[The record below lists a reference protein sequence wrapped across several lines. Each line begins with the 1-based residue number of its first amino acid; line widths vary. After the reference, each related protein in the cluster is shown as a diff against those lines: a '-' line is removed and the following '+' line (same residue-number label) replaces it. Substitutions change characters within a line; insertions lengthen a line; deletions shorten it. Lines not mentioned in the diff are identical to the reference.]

1 MAGKVGC
8 GLLLAVLFAV
18 AAVSR
23 APFAVFLL
31 AWAVLVVVF
40 LAWYA
45 RTLRRH
51 VTAAL
56 QLPARPVRPGEE
68 FAVLVQLH
76 NAGQRPVPELRVVL
90 QAVDAESGTA
100 IELPCGAMLAP
111 GQCADLRVT
120 LRAAKSG
127 LWRFRVREI
136 TVRDPLGLFAVP
148 CVVPPQSRE
157 LCVLPP
163 AEGEDDGAG
172 TKPQNKVEKVTAA
185 GRDMA
190 DGVYDLRPYRAGD
203 SLKQIHWKL
212 TARVGELTVRE
223 PLGAT
228 YCTDPAGAI
237 MAEEADAPQQVLH
250 FAQTAV
256 KRLRTM
262 TRRRT
267 ADPDTGL
274 VFIDRVL
281 LPRTGTAARPALE
294 AAVDLMILELL
305 ALGLLTA
312 LNGAFALALPIWVW
326 LGTAALCPVWMA
338 LHRAPLPNAAR
349 RGMTLALAVGYLVL
363 LFVVQRTFLAGAQQC
378 ADAVRLCL
386 NTRFNASFAVTASPI
401 PAQMGLFVLLAAVP
415 VTVLLAAVTAWHADA
430 LLLGL
435 ALLPVVVLTLLAGT
449 GSAALGWL
457 LLLPGW
463 LGSCAAARSVQRKR
477 LWGDKDSAAYA
488 ANLQTHRTNQK
499 LAAAGMAVACTVLFL
514 PALVLRPVLTLPLN
528 ALQPVTD
535 KARAAVLSA
544 AIEWL
549 PKISGGAL
557 NFHVSAAAGGVEDG
571 SLTQGD
577 GLALTGLED
586 LMVTASAKP
595 EETVYLRGFIG
606 ADYDGTS
613 WRAGDAAAFD
623 SAASNWKTDG
633 NGRLAIANLPFLR
646 TAYSG
651 TEPRQMTVQRLHA
664 NGAYTFA
671 PYNAYFNDYYTPDGD
686 GAIAGQT
693 TQDDTFYYFPR
704 KQAKELLTARA
715 DGEASVLDRLESAY
729 AAYAEARYLAVPAGA
744 EYDAIKEELDALVKE
759 RKLKDGDTEGRRT
772 LVRSW
777 LNERCH
783 YSTDAAAPADTD
795 PVLYFLNESHTGSST
810 QFASAAVVLCRMLG
824 LPARYVV
831 GYAAPQSLFTIQGDG
846 SYRAV
851 LQDDNAHAWAEV
863 YLAGQGW
870 TPLEMTPGMAAELTE
885 GELSVDTPL
894 AGQNAAKEDDAPL
907 PTQNEA
913 KTPDGTSRKTALL
926 WALPVFLLLTVL
938 VIVQVRRARRT
949 PLQIVQAE
957 FRALYRKMRRCGLGE
972 NVSSDEAAFAEFLQ
986 AHCPQTDGETIQSLL
1001 AAVQTAQFAPG
1012 PCTRETAQRVRTVC
1026 RELRRKMRKSVAR
1039 RCEMP

>member
-45 RTLRRH
+45 RALRRD

-76 NAGQRPVPELRVVL
+76 NAGRRPVPELRVVL

-111 GQCADLRVT
+111 GQRADL
-120 LRAAKSG
+120 
-127 LWRFRVREI
+127 
-136 TVRDPLGLFAVP
+136 
-148 CVVPPQSRE
+148 
-157 LCVLPP
+157 
-163 AEGEDDGAG
+163 G

-185 GRDMA
+185 GHDMA

-228 YCTDPAGAI
+228 YCADPAGAI
-237 MAEEADAPQQVLH
+237 MAEGADAPQQVLH
-250 FAQTAV
+250 FGQTAV

-281 LPRTGTAARPALE
+281 LPRTGAAARPVLE
-294 AAVDLMILELL
+294 TAVDLLILELL
-305 ALGLLTA
+305 A
-312 LNGAFALALPIWVW
+312 LNGAFALALPVWVW
-326 LGTAALCPVWMA
+326 LGTAALCPVWLA
-338 LHRAPLPNAAR
+338 LHRAQLPNAAR
-349 RGMTLALAVGYLVL
+349 RGVTLGLAVGYLVL
-363 LFVVQRTFLAGAQQC
+363 LFVLQRTFLAGAQQC

-386 NTRFNASFAVTASPI
+386 NTRFDANFAVVTSPI
-401 PAQMGLFVLLAAVP
+401 PAQRGLFVLLAAIP
-415 VTVLLAAVTAWHADA
+415 VTAFLAVVTADA

-435 ALLPVVVLTLLAGT
+435 ALLPVLVFTLLAGT
-449 GSAALGWL
+449 GSAVLGWL

-463 LGSCAAARSVQRKR
+463 LGACAAARSVQRKR
-477 LWGDKDSAAYA
+477 LWGGKDSASYA

-499 LAAAGMAVACTVLFL
+499 LAASGMAVACTVLFL
-514 PALVLRPVLTLPLN
+514 PALALRPVLTLPLN

-535 KARAAVLSA
+535 KAQAAVLSV

-557 NFHVSAAAGGVEDG
+557 NFHLSAAAGGVEDG

-613 WRAGDAAAFD
+613 WQAGDAAAFD

-646 TAYSG
+646 AAYSG

-664 NGAYTFA
+664 NDAYTFA

-704 KQAKELLTARA
+704 KQAKELLAARA
-715 DGEASVLDRLESAY
+715 DGDASVLDRLESAY
-729 AAYAEARYLAVPAGA
+729 AAYAEARYLALPAGA
-744 EYDAIKEELDALVKE
+744 EYDAIREELDALVKE
-759 RKLKDGDTEGRRT
+759 RKLKDNDTDGRRT

-783 YSTDAAAPADTD
+783 YSADAAAPDGAD
-795 PVLYFLNESHTGSST
+795 PVLYFLNESHAGGST
-810 QFASAAVVLCRMLG
+810 QFASAAVVMFRMFG

-831 GYAAPQSLFTIQGDG
+831 GYAAPQSLFTAQGDG
-846 SYRAV
+846 GYRAV

-870 TPLEMTPGMAAELTE
+870 TPLEVTPGMAAELTE
-885 GELSVDTPL
+885 GELSADTPL
-894 AGQNAAKEDDAPL
+894 AGQNAANEDDAPL
-907 PTQNEA
+907 PTQNETQ
-913 KTPDGTSRKTALL
+913 TPDSTSRNTALL
-926 WALPVFLLLTVL
+926 WVLPVILLLAVL
-938 VIVQVRRARRT
+938 VIVEVRRVRRT

-986 AHCPQTDGETIQSLL
+986 AHCPQTDGETIQSML

-1012 PCTRETAQRVRTVC
+1012 PCTQETAQGVRTIC
-1026 RELRRKMRKSVAR
+1026 RKLRRKMRKDVA
-1039 RCEMP
+1039 